1 MILEAKNIFK
11 SYRNGEKTLPVLVDL
26 SINIKKKETI
36 TIMGPSGSGKS
47 TLLHILGTL
56 DKPDSGEI
64 IIGQT
69 SIKSLKDD
77 DLARLRSRE
86 IGFIFQFHHLL
97 PEFTAYENV
106 LIPTQ
111 IEGNI
116 KEKQMRAKELFDYIG
131 LTDRMEHFPSQLSGG
146 ERLRV
151 AVMRALINNPA
162 IVFAD
167 EPTGN
172 LDAENADKLLKLF
185 NRISDDFNQS
195 LIITTHNRQVAE
207 LGNRQ
212 FVLQNGALI
221 SENNPQLSE

>member
-1 MILEAKNIFK
+1 MILEAKNIYK
-11 SYRNGEKTLPVLVDL
+11 SYRNGVKKLPVLIDL
-26 SINIKKKETI
+26 SININKKETI

-64 IIGQT
+64 IIDQT
-69 SIKSLKDD
+69 NINSLKERE
-77 DLARLRSRE
+77 LAYLRSTK

-106 LIPTQ
+106 LIPAQ
-111 IEGNI
+111 IVGNVR
-116 KEKQMRAKELFDYIG
+116 EKQARAKELFEYIG
-131 LTDRMEHFPSQLSGG
+131 LTDRMEHYPSQLSGG

-151 AVMRALINNPA
+151 AVMRALINNPS

-185 NRISDDFNQS
+185 KKISGDFDQS
-195 LIITTHNRQVAE
+195 LIITTHNRAVAE
-207 LGNRQ
+207 LGDRQ
-212 FVLQNGALI
+212 LVLENGALI
-221 SENNPQLSE
+221 NRQ

>member
-1 MILEAKNIFK
+1 MILEAKNINK
-11 SYRNGEKTLPVLVDL
+11 SFRNGEKKLTVLTDL
-26 SINIKKKETI
+26 SISIEKKETI

-64 IIGQT
+64 IINQT
-69 SIKSLKDD
+69 DISTLKEEK
-77 DLARLRSRE
+77 LAQLRSKE

-97 PEFTAYENV
+97 PEFTAFENV

-111 IEGNI
+111 ILGNTA
-116 KEKQMRAKELFDYIG
+116 EKLQRAEELFDYIG
-131 LTDRMEHFPSQLSGG
+131 LIERKEHYPSQLSGG

-151 AVMRALINNPA
+151 AVMRALINNPS

-172 LDAENADKLLKLF
+172 LDAENANKLLQLF
-185 NRISDDFNQS
+185 KKISDDFNQS
-195 LIITTHNRQVAE
+195 LIITTHNKEVAA
-207 LGNRQ
+207 LGEKQ
-212 FVLQNGALI
+212 LILDGGSLQNRI
-221 SENNPQLSE
+221 

>member
-1 MILEAKNIFK
+1 MILEAKNIYK
-11 SYRNGEKTLPVLVDL
+11 SYRNGVKKLPVLIDL
-26 SINIKKKETI
+26 SINIDRKETI

-64 IIGQT
+64 IINKT
-69 SIKSLKDD
+69 SINSLKERE
-77 DLARLRSRE
+77 LAHLRSTN

-111 IEGNI
+111 IAGNA
-116 KEKQMRAKELFDYIG
+116 KEKAARAKDLFSYIG
-131 LTDRMEHFPSQLSGG
+131 LTDRMEHYPSQLSGG

-151 AVMRALINNPA
+151 AVMRALINNPS
-162 IVFAD
+162 IIFAD

-172 LDAENADKLLKLF
+172 LDVENADKLLKLF
-185 NRISDDFNQS
+185 DKISDDFDQS
-195 LIITTHNRQVAE
+195 LIITTHNRAVAE

-212 FVLQNGALI
+212 FMLQNGTLT
-221 SENNPQLSE
+221 NRK

>member
-1 MILEAKNIFK
+1 MILEAKNIYK
-11 SYRNGEKTLPVLVDL
+11 SYKNGERKLPVLTDL
-26 SINIKKKETI
+26 SIAIDKKETI

-56 DKPDSGEI
+56 DKPDSGELI
-64 IIGQT
+64 INQSNIQN
-69 SIKSLKDD
+69 LKEEK
-77 DLARLRSRE
+77 LAKLRSKE

-111 IEGNI
+111 ILGNTD
-116 KEKQMRAKELFDYIG
+116 EKLQHADELFDYIG
-131 LTDRMEHFPSQLSGG
+131 LNERKDHYPSQLSGG

-172 LDAENADKLLKLF
+172 LDSENADRLLQLF
-185 NRISDDFNQS
+185 KNISNDFNQS
-195 LIITTHNRQVAE
+195 LIITTHNKEVAK
-207 LGNRQ
+207 LGEKKL
-212 FVLQNGALI
+212 FLENGNLI
-221 SENNPQLSE
+221 SLK